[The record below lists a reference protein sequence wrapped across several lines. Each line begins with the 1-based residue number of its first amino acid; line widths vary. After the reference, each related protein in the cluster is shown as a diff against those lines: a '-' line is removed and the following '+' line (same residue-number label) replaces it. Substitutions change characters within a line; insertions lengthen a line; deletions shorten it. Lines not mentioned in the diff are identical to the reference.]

1 MDIQQYCS
9 ALKRRW
15 LPASLVFISVTAG
28 AVGLLLLQAD
38 IYQSEGKIRF
48 TRGDRATSLTG
59 VGREM
64 GQFDPLVET
73 SNPMTTEM
81 EVLRSVPIIQATID
95 KLKLKDHEGNVLTRR
110 QFLRELSLNTTRGA
124 DVLQVAYKDEN
135 PDRAK
140 AVVDTLMALYL
151 KNHLRDNRAE
161 VVAARQFIE
170 DQLPEAETSVR
181 EADLRLRRFKEANQ
195 VAALQQQEQA
205 AVAALEDFRRRVAEA
220 KTELADA
227 DAQATEFNQQLKM
240 NPQEG
245 ITMAALSQ
253 SHGVQEVLKQLQAVE
268 SQLAVERARFQ
279 DESPIVKNLKERKVN
294 LEGLLQ
300 TRVTESVGNQP
311 LSDQTNMQIG
321 ELRSALVGDF
331 VRSEVKRQGLAEQV
345 TALTNAEAA
354 YQQRIAGLPR
364 LEQEQRELTRRLEA
378 AQSTY
383 SLLLQRLH
391 ETRVAENQNVG
402 NARIIQ
408 KAALLEKPIAPRP
421 VLFLATGG
429 IFAVLLAI
437 ATAQLLESK
446 DKSIRTV
453 KAARDI
459 FGVTLLGIIPS
470 YRNLARSSHST
481 WEVAPSASDV
491 IVKHAPNSPIS
502 EAYRM
507 LQANLKFL
515 SSDRLIKTVVITSS
529 VPNEG
534 KSVVSA
540 NLALAKAQLG
550 HKVLLI
556 DADMRRP
563 SQHQIWDLLND
574 MGLSNTIVEQIDPK
588 TAIKNVAPNL
598 DVLTAGVIPP
608 NPVVLLD
615 SQRMAT
621 LIAQFSADYD
631 LVVIDTPSLNTV
643 ADVPILGRMSD
654 GVLLVTRPGV
664 VDEASAI
671 FAKER
676 LEQSDQM
683 VLGQVINGVI
693 QENEPYSY
701 YYFTEDAIVEK
712 TVSRKKRSSLRGA

>member
-1 MDIQQYCS
+1 MDIQHYCS
-9 ALKRRW
+9 VLKRRW
-15 LPASLVFISVTAG
+15 FPASLVFISISAS
-28 AVGLLLLQAD
+28 AIGLLILQKN
-38 IYQSEGKIRF
+38 IYQAEGKIRF

-59 VGREM
+59 VGKE
-64 GQFDPLVET
+64 GEFDPLVET
-73 SNPMTTEM
+73 NNPMTTEI
-81 EVLRSVPIIQATID
+81 EVIRSVPIIQSTID
-95 KLKLKDHEGNVLTRR
+95 RLKLKDEQGNVLTRR
-110 QFLRELSLNTTRGA
+110 QFLRDLNLNTTRGA

-135 PDRAK
+135 SDRAK
-140 AVVDTLMALYL
+140 SVVNTLMTLYL
-151 KNHLRDNRAE
+151 ENHLRENRAE
-161 VVAARQFIE
+161 AVAARQFIE
-170 DQLPEAETSVR
+170 RQLPEAEASVR
-181 EADLRLRRFKEANQ
+181 VADANLRRFKEANQ

-205 AVAALEDFRRRVAEA
+205 TVAALEDLRRRVAEA
-220 KTELADA
+220 KTELANA
-227 DAQATEFNQQLKM
+227 DAQSTAFNQQLGM

-245 ITMAALSQ
+245 MTMAALSQ

-268 SQLAVERARFQ
+268 SQLAVERVRFQ
-279 DESPIVKNLKERKVN
+279 DASPIVKNLKERKAN

-300 TRVTESVGNQP
+300 ARITQSVG
-311 LSDQTNMQIG
+311 DQTLPAQTNLQIG

-331 VRSEVKRQGLAEQV
+331 VRSEVRRQGLAEQV
-345 TALTNAEAA
+345 TALANAELA
-354 YQQRIAGLPR
+354 YQQRIAVLPR

-391 ETRVAENQNVG
+391 ETRVAEHQNVG

-421 VLFLATGG
+421 VLYIGTGG
-429 IFAVLLAI
+429 ILALLLAI
-437 ATAQLLESK
+437 ATALSLESK
-446 DKSIRTV
+446 DKSIKTV

-459 FGVTLLGIIPS
+459 FGLTLLGMIPS
-470 YRNLARSSHST
+470 YRNLARNTHSS

-515 SSDRLIKTVVITSS
+515 SSDRLIKTIVVTSS

-540 NLALAKAQLG
+540 NLALARAQLG

-563 SQHQIWDLLND
+563 CQHQIWDLLND
-574 MGLSNTIVEQIDPK
+574 TGLSNTIVEQFDPR
-588 TAIKNVAPNL
+588 TVIKNVAPNL

-615 SQRMAT
+615 SQRMAA
-621 LIAQFSADYD
+621 LIDQFSNSYD

-643 ADVPILGRMSD
+643 ADVPILGRMAD
-654 GVLLVTRPGV
+654 GVLIVTRPGV
-664 VDEASAI
+664 VDEASAT

-676 LEQSDQM
+676 LEQSDQT

-693 QENEPYSY
+693 HDNEPYSY
-701 YYFTEDAIVEK
+701 YYFTEDAIVEG
-712 TVSRKKRSSLRGA
+712 TVPKKKKSLRGA